1 MGADFFDQL
10 LGDIANKSRW
20 SIVMIA
26 AVHAPRLGI
35 GEIQLLARPRDTHV
49 TEPTFL
55 FESSRFVHR
64 HLVGE
69 QTIFHAGEKDR
80 LKFQPFS
87 AVHGHHLHCV
97 LMLVTLSITRFKC
110 CVRQKGI
117 KNRDLDLA
125 VVFKEDLIIRI
136 KGPRR

>member
-1 MGADFFDQL
+1 
-10 LGDIANKSRW
+10 
-20 SIVMIA
+20 MIA

-35 GEIQLLARPRDTHV
+35 GEIQLLACPRDTYV
-49 TEPTFL
+49 AEPAFL

-69 QTIFHAGEKDR
+69 QAIFHSCEKDR
-80 LKFQPFS
+80 LKFQSFS
-87 AVHGHHLHCV
+87 AVHGHHLHRV
-97 LMLVTLSITRFKC
+97 LMLVTLSITRLKR

-117 KNRDLDLA
+117 KNRDLNLA
-125 VVFKEDLIIRI
+125 VIFKEDLIIRI